1 MQKLIKWYLNVSYDI
16 EVKKLSSQDI
26 IDFYLYIFLILA
38 SLIVAVLS
46 DYKGDM
52 IGMYGCLLLMWIY
65 VAIFK
70 IVVYNIINQNK

>member
-1 MQKLIKWYLNVSYDI
+1 MKKLIKWYLNVGYDI

-26 IDFYLYIFLILA
+26 IDFYLYIFLALA
-38 SLIVAVLS
+38 SLAVAVLS

-52 IGMYGCLLLMWIY
+52 MEMYGCLSLMWIH

-70 IVVYNIINQNK
+70 IVIYNIINQNK

>member
-1 MQKLIKWYLNVSYDI
+1 M
-16 EVKKLSSQDI
+16 
-26 IDFYLYIFLILA
+26 LILA

>member
-26 IDFYLYIFLILA
+26 IDFYLYIFLAMA
-38 SLIVAVLS
+38 SLTVAVIY

-70 IVVYNIINQNK
+70 IVIYNIINQNK

>member
-1 MQKLIKWYLNVSYDI
+1 MQKIIKWYFNVSYDI
-16 EVKKLSSQDI
+16 EIKKLSSQDI
-26 IDFYLYIFLILA
+26 IDFYLYIFLALT

-52 IGMYGCLLLMWIY
+52 IGMYGCLSLMWIH

-70 IVVYNIINQNK
+70 IVIYNIINQNK

>member
-1 MQKLIKWYLNVSYDI
+1 MKKLIKWYLNVGYDI

-26 IDFYLYIFLILA
+26 IDFYLYIFLALA

-52 IGMYGCLLLMWIY
+52 MEMYGCLSLMWIH

-70 IVVYNIINQNK
+70 IVIYNIINQNK